1 MNIKSICIIVIVFL
15 LGILLGAG
23 VFSKSWSKNESTIS
37 NTGLGVSYFT
47 QDNLKYQFIKPLL
60 DVGYVSQEDSLKQF
74 PLLASIKK
82 EVESEIGKYPDVKVG
97 FYFNDLNNAGW
108 FGVNEDE
115 KFIPASLLKLPMLI
129 SYYKLRETETDLF
142 DQTILIKGSDLN
154 TNRNVVEDSP
164 IGPEKIYTVRELLNA
179 MIVDSD
185 NNALDVLYQYKKDSL
200 KDIFSDLKAPLPD
213 SKKDIALKDF
223 LSPRDMS
230 KFYLVLYNA
239 SYLTKK
245 DSEEALRLLSE
256 VKYESG
262 LVAGV
267 PRDVVVSH
275 KYGERE
281 VTIGNGTV
289 ANEFHD
295 CGIVYYTKSP
305 YKVCVMTKGEGLTK
319 EESSKIISSLSK
331 IVYQGIASGK

>member
-1 MNIKSICIIVIVFL
+1 MNIKTICIIIVVFL

-23 VFSKSWSKNESTIS
+23 VFSKFRSKSQPTATNI
-37 NTGLGVSYFT
+37 GLGVSYFT

-82 EVESEIGKYPDVKVG
+82 EVEQEIDKYPDVKVG

-108 FGVNEDE
+108 FGVNESE

-129 SYYKLRETETDLF
+129 SYYKLRETEPDLF

-154 TNRNVVEDSP
+154 PNRNVAEGSP
-164 IGPEKIYTVRELLNA
+164 IVPEKIYSVRELLNA

-262 LVAGV
+262 IVAGV

-295 CGIVYYTKSP
+295 CGIIYYTKNP
-305 YKVCVMTKGEGLTK
+305 YKVCIMTKGEGLTNEK
-319 EESSKIISSLSK
+319 SSKIISSLSK
-331 IVYQGIASGK
+331 IVYQGMVGGK

>member
-23 VFSKSWSKNESTIS
+23 VFSKSWSKNEPTTS

-74 PLLASIKK
+74 PLLALIKK
-82 EVESEIGKYPDVKVG
+82 ELESEIGKYPDVKVG

-154 TNRNVVEDSP
+154 PNRNVVEDSP
-164 IGPEKIYTVRELLNA
+164 IVPEKIYTVKELLNA

>member
-1 MNIKSICIIVIVFL
+1 MNIKSICIITAVFL
-15 LGILLGAG
+15 LGILLGAK
-23 VFSKSWSKNESTIS
+23 VVSKSLSKNESTAFT
-37 NTGLGVSYFT
+37 NGLGVAYLT

-60 DVGYVSQEDSLKQF
+60 DVSYVSQEDSLKQF

-82 EVESEIGKYPDVKVG
+82 EVESEIGKHPDVKVG

-142 DQTILIKGSDLN
+142 DKTILIKGSDLN
-154 TNRNVVEDSP
+154 PNRNVAENSP
-164 IGPEKIYTVRELLNA
+164 IVPEKMYTVRELLNA

-200 KDIFSDLKAPLPD
+200 RDIFSDLKAPLPD
-213 SKKDIALKDF
+213 NKKDIALTDF
-223 LSPRDMS
+223 LSPKDMS

-256 VKYESG
+256 VKYQSG

-267 PRDVVVSH
+267 PREVTVSH

-295 CGIVYYTKSP
+295 CGIIYYTKSP
-305 YKVCVMTKGEGLTK
+305 YKICIMTKGEGLTK
-319 EESSKIISSLSK
+319 EKSSQIISSLSK
-331 IVYQGIASGK
+331 IVYQGVATGK